1 MTNLRT
7 KKAPVGTDKLAARTM
22 AVLEEL
28 LADYQPRDFAIEL
41 WDGRR
46 LGPDPAE
53 FCRFTWRIQRASALR
68 ALLRSDR
75 QVALGGAY
83 DDEDFDLTGD
93 FLGIFGLAE
102 HLEQKHLAPAT

>member
-7 KKAPVGTDKLAARTM
+7 KKAPVGADKLAARTM

-46 LGPDPAE
+46 LG
-53 FCRFTWRIQRASALR
+53 S
-68 ALLRSDR
+68 
-75 QVALGGAY
+75 
-83 DDEDFDLTGD
+83 
-93 FLGIFGLAE
+93 
-102 HLEQKHLAPAT
+102 